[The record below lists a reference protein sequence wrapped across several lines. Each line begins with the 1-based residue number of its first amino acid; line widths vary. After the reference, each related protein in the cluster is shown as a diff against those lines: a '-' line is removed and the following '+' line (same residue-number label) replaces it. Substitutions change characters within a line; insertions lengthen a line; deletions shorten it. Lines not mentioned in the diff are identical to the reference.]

1 MTLNEAL
8 IRQNFISK
16 ILLKNGDKELPK
28 QLKAKIMNMRI
39 ILSKLR
45 NQFEQECQQ
54 AISELKTEEFD
65 KLVAITDKSEQEE
78 TRLKTLTDKL
88 NDEYNAFV
96 IEKGKETVI
105 FDKTLTFDEYV
116 EIVEVNAG
124 TDVVINGTNITS
136 EEFLEIV
143 NSLFVE
149 NN

>member
-65 KLVAITDKSEQEE
+65 KLVTITDKSEQEE